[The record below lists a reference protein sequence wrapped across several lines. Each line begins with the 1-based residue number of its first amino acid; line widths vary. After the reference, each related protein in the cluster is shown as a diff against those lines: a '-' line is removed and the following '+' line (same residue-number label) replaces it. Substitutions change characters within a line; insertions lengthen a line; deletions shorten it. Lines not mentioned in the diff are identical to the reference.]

1 VPCVGASECLLHLS
15 LNRSSPVLRASRASS
30 KRLKGNSSIKRS
42 IKPSSSQRLTMKR
55 NELEDLSEGYYDAS
69 SDSDLTG
76 MVKIVEPFTQT

>member
-1 VPCVGASECLLHLS
+1 
-15 LNRSSPVLRASRASS
+15 
-30 KRLKGNSSIKRS
+30 
-42 IKPSSSQRLTMKR
+42 MKR